1 MAERG
6 NSLFL
11 FWNTTPWL
19 TLLFSFYFS
28 TEQMLWKI
36 DITTHIKLFAF
47 LNCFLASIHL
57 KVIAILLH
65 LLSLSFYIIL
75 PFRNWK
81 SLLLDKVNSLVV
93 NIINIFHFYKKKNCA
108 SHWTVLYKSFY
119 HFIFWFC
126 FVIIMI
132 FLFRIILSYFGHLG
146 ASHLNS
152 SMLQSLILELFSLA
166 HLIINGNKAHSSWIN
181 HNLIS
186 PILYRV
192 YSVISCKV

>member
-1 MAERG
+1 MMAERG

-19 TLLFSFYFS
+19 ALLFSFYFS

-57 KVIAILLH
+57 KVIATLLH

-108 SHWTVLYKSFY
+108 SHWTVMYKSFIILY
-119 HFIFWFC
+119 FGSALSLSWF
-126 FVIIMI
+126 FFQNNS
-132 FLFRIILSYFGHLG
+132 FLFWTFG
-146 ASHLNS
+146 
-152 SMLQSLILELFSLA
+152 SLPFEF
-166 HLIINGNKAHSSWIN
+166 
-181 HNLIS
+181 
-186 PILYRV
+186 
-192 YSVISCKV
+192 